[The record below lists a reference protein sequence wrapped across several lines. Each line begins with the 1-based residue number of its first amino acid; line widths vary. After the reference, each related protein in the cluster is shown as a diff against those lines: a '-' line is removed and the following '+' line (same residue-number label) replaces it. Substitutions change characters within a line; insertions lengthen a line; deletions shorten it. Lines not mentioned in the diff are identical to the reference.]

1 MDAPGLC
8 TYVQSIAIYSRT
20 AVPKALYTQ
29 NRRFVFERA
38 VEVFGID
45 EKVITSIES
54 EKAGGQGW
62 RVVAWTARAARLAAA
77 SQ

>member
-45 EKVITSIES
+45 EKV
-54 EKAGGQGW
+54 GGQGW